1 MSEPE
6 PVDEGKPA
14 PEIRGGDRPEDYVP
28 GSGGFG
34 HLGWFEKGG
43 FPPGTFTTEEDAD
56 EEADG
61 DPA

>member
-14 PEIRGGDRPEDYVP
+14 PEIRGGDRPEDYLP
-28 GSGGFG
+28 GTGGFG
-34 HLGWFEKGG
+34 LIEWVANGG

-56 EEADG
+56 EKADG
-61 DPA
+61 DSA